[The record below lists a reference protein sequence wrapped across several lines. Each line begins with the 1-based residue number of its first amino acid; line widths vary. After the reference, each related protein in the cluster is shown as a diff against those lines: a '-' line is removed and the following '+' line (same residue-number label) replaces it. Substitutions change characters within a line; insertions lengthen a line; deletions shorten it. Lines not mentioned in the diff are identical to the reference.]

1 MTQIIGLGHYS
12 RTGKDTFANYLVDAL
27 RELQP
32 GIRVGRKSFASK
44 LKDICH
50 DLYGWAGMG
59 DEDFYNV
66 KANEHLRT
74 VPMPALNNLTPVDV
88 WVKMGT
94 LAVRDKV
101 YDPTWVDYILE
112 GDWGLDVMIIPDVR
126 FFNEVEALYGKDA
139 HLIKIVRPGFGPKM
153 TVADLALYD
162 YTGWCNVIG
171 DHREP
176 DGMENLKRWAMMYAK
191 AIIGDQPWWT
201 VQRTPEEKAEA
212 LTCQELPSLV
222 DVLDVF
228 EAAGLDYANYRTS
241 S

>member
-12 RTGKDTFANYLVDAL
+12 RTGKDTFANYLIDAL
-27 RELQP
+27 RDLSP
-32 GIRVGRKSFASK
+32 GIRVGRKSFATK

-74 VPMPALNNLTPVDV
+74 VKLPYLNMTPVEV

-112 GDWGLDVMIIPDVR
+112 NDWGLDVMIIPDVR
-126 FFNEVEALYGKDA
+126 FFNEIEALCGKDA
-139 HLIKIVRPGFGPKM
+139 HLIKIVRPGYGPKM

-162 YTGWCNVIG
+162 YTEWHNIIG

-176 DGMENLKRWAMMYAK
+176 DGMENLNRWAKAYAK
-191 AIIGDQPWWT
+191 VILGHESWET
-201 VQRTPEEKAEA
+201 VLRSTVAREA
-212 LTCQELPSLV
+212 ALACEVRPSLV
-222 DVLDVF
+222 EVLDVF
-228 EAAGLDYANYRTS
+228 EAAGLSYAHYRTS
-241 S
+241 P